1 MLLSI
6 LAVHMESM
14 NHPYLY
20 FFFLMLS
27 CVMSSMM
34 QTYLQSATMNFC
46 TRLDIGGGV
55 MSYMLLGQALN
66 GALGS
71 LVNLLSSWLA
81 ARSGAHGPTG
91 DPLRQ
96 NKKAAMAVFAWT
108 LTLQCLTLI
117 LFRATLHQPAVQRRM
132 EMWRIGPDD
141 APMQGSDTT
150 SWPRI
155 VSVQKRIVTWSASLF
170 GLFLVT
176 LTVYPGLTSR
186 VRTLTQVPWL
196 QNPSV
201 FVAWHMVAM
210 NTGDLLGRRLP
221 VLLPWLNVRDSRIAL
236 GTMLLRTLYVPAV
249 VACHV
254 RSDQTQS
261 FSDTFFFVMVFTL
274 GLTSGLLSTSF
285 LVSGP
290 QSVHGS
296 SGVCMED
303 VTLLHEQP
311 ESQAPNVVADEDA
324 AIASMLL
331 SFWLVCGLAVGA
343 SVSLVTNMLM
353 R

>member
-1 MLLSI
+1 
-6 LAVHMESM
+6 
-14 NHPYLY
+14 
-20 FFFLMLS
+20 
-27 CVMSSMM
+27 
-34 QTYLQSATMNFC
+34 
-46 TRLDIGGGV
+46 
-55 MSYMLLGQALN
+55 MLLGINAM
-66 GALGS
+66 
-71 LVNLLSSWLA
+71 VSSIEYIHDAFRDTKLE
-81 ARSGAHGPTG
+81 RVFTSGLITTF
-91 DPLRQ
+91 
-96 NKKAAMAVFAWT
+96 NVVAVICAV
-108 LTLQCLTLI
+108 L
-117 LFRATLHQPAVQRRM
+117 ATLSGSKKYVH
-132 EMWRIGPDD
+132 D

-150 SWPRI
+150 SWDRI

-236 GTMLLRTLYVPAV
+236 GTTLLRTLYVPAA

-290 QSVHGS
+290 QWVHGS

-343 SVSLVTNMLM
+343 FVSLVANMLM
-353 R
+353 G